1 MKATLRHLE
10 VLWRTVFIGTPK
22 GMENALGFNFPDL
35 LEYFYSTFDNLAIWV
50 RFTLCVQVTAR
61 PLASQQE
68 RAGTS
73 GSSGA
78 GGSWGITSIFSN
90 NDTRALNGSSKEIV
104 LNRGYSEPAQTALE
118 PSFSSIQLR
127 EV

>member
-1 MKATLRHLE
+1 MWK
-10 VLWRTVFIGTPK
+10 
-22 GMENALGFNFPDL
+22 FNGGRPDFVFPDL
-35 LEYFYSTFDNLAIWV
+35 LEYLYSLFENLVTWV
-50 RFTLCVQVTAR
+50 LFNLRVQVTAR
-61 PLASQQE
+61 PLGPQQE
-68 RAGTS
+68 KAGTS
-73 GSSGA
+73 GSSGS

-90 NDTRALNGSSKEIV
+90 NEARMLNGSSKEIV